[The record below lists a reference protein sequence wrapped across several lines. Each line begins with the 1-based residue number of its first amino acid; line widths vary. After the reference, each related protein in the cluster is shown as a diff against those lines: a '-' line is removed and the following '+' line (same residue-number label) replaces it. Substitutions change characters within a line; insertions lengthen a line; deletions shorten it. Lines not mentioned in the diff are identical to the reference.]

1 MKSTLNEIELIL
13 NTVELYRDG
22 HYHSDMQKLKQAFH
36 PNAHIVG
43 YSDGELLFASRD
55 QYLERRAKRKSS
67 ADLGELS
74 YTKILSLDK
83 TDTTVVVKIE
93 SIISG
98 TRFVSQL
105 SMLKID
111 DTWRIV
117 AGLFHAET

>member
-1 MKSTLNEIELIL
+1 MKSTLNELELIL
-13 NTVELYRDG
+13 NTIELYRDG
-22 HYHSDMQKLKQAFH
+22 HYHSDMQKLKKAFH

-55 QYLERRAKRKSS
+55 QYLERRAKKKSS
-67 ADLGELS
+67 AELGELS